1 MYLLPRSL
9 WISGFL
15 KAILETG
22 KLVSTYIS
30 LVKQITWLS
39 PKSRDGKFTLQM
51 IGKHMDAGREGLDPS
66 IQSTIVPCLDTRGSP
81 LIGSKHVRVIPKSIF
96 WIIWDF
102 SFSYLTT
109 NTFCII
115 SILS

>member
-30 LVKQITWLS
+30 LVKQIKWLS
-39 PKSRDGKFTLQM
+39 PKSRDEKFTLQM
-51 IGKHMDAGREGLDPS
+51 IGKHMDAGREEGLDPS
-66 IQSTIVPCLDTRGSP
+66 IQSTIVPCLDTRGSS
-81 LIGSKHVRVIPKSIF
+81 LIGSK
-96 WIIWDF
+96 
-102 SFSYLTT
+102 T
-109 NTFCII
+109 C
-115 SILS
+115 